1 MEEELYELENT
12 KVFVLT
18 VKLTNGEM
26 IRIEGNQVIDMPEII
41 AQRIENKEDII
52 IFGYIGIK
60 RELIEWYTIT
70 EVNSIESRRI
80 IW

>member
-80 IW
+80 I